1 MKEIIK
7 DLSFLELFVLNTI
20 IYFDI
25 FDYPLTVNEIYTNLY
40 TGGMDVSP
48 FSLVE
53 IDSVLLQSEQ
63 LKKILATSCGF
74 YFLKGRQEIIKTRL
88 ERYNLADR
96 KFKIA
101 MWAIWILKFLPFIKM
116 IAVCNNLSY
125 QNARAQ
131 SDIDFFI
138 ITAKNR
144 LYFTRFFVTAA
155 VSLMGIRR
163 HGQKITNRICLSFY
177 TTEEDMDFSKLP
189 IAAEDVYL
197 TFWLAMLW
205 PSYVREDFYQKFL
218 DKNIWLK
225 KYLPNFTPIKIS
237 YRYRVDDRAFNK
249 FIYQTRDFFYGG
261 LFGDIL
267 EKILKKIQQKKMSQ
281 RKKDLAVVGD
291 SKVIISDTMLKFHEN
306 DRRLQYLQEFE
317 KKRLEIMN
325 KL

>member
-1 MKEIIK
+1 MQAIIK

-25 FDYPLTVNEIYTNLY
+25 FDYPLTINEIYTHLY
-40 TGGMDVSP
+40 TGGMDVPP
-48 FSLVE
+48 FSLEE
-53 IDSVLLQSEQ
+53 IDNVLLQSEQ
-63 LKKILATSCGF
+63 LGKILATSRGF

-88 ERYNLADR
+88 ERYNLADK

-101 MWAIWILKFLPFIKM
+101 KRAIWVLKFFPFIKM
-116 IAVCNNLSY
+116 AAVCNNLSY
-125 QNARAQ
+125 QNARTE

-144 LYFTRFFVTAA
+144 LYFTRFFITVFL
-155 VSLMGIRR
+155 SLMGIRR
-163 HGQKITNRICLSFY
+163 HDQKITNRICLSFY
-177 TTEEDMDFSKLP
+177 TTEENMDFSKLP

-197 TFWLAMLW
+197 TFWLATLW
-205 PSYVREDFYQKFL
+205 PIYVRDNFYQKFL

-225 KYLPNFTPIKIS
+225 KYLPNFKPIKIS
-237 YRYRVDDRAFNK
+237 YRYRVDDKDFNK
-249 FIYQTRDFFYGG
+249 FIYQVREFIFGG
-261 LFGDIL
+261 FFGDIL
-267 EKILKKIQQKKMSQ
+267 EKFFKKIQQKKMSQ

-317 KKRLEIMN
+317 KKRLEIVN